1 MDVLEGTP
9 WKLNPEADEAEAV
22 LSNLDEQICMPAEV
36 VTERPRY
43 LEREI
48 VPRRVMITVFVVGQ
62 FGPSPSCMGC
72 HFLCVGGELTSP
84 HPSLQVSNHHA
95 HGRDAACA
103 SRVECEWRPR

>member
-1 MDVLEGTP
+1 MRTKTGILKTGSVRGQNFHERWTAEQMDVLEGTP
-9 WKLNPEADEAEAV
+9 WKLNPEADDAEAV
-22 LSNLDEQICMPAEV
+22 LPNLDEQNCMPAEV

-72 HFLCVGGELTSP
+72 HFLCVGG
-84 HPSLQVSNHHA
+84 N
-95 HGRDAACA
+95 
-103 SRVECEWRPR
+103 